1 MTTVINKCIHHNNY
15 SIVRYL
21 QIFCSV
27 GISLIA
33 TTIEGQQSSVAP
45 SQQQQQQL
53 VTTPTS
59 NKENNHI
66 SQNLGQKYSMEH
78 FNKNVSQ
85 AIEILKATNV
95 VCFDVDSTVI
105 KEEGID
111 ELAKFCGKGAEVQEL

>member
-1 MTTVINKCIHHNNY
+1 MTTAVNKCIYY

-33 TTIEGQQSSVAP
+33 TTIEGQSSAP
-45 SQQQQQQL
+45 SQQQL
-53 VTTPTS
+53 MTTPTS

-66 SQNLGQKYSMEH
+66 SQNLGQNYSMEH

>member
-1 MTTVINKCIHHNNY
+1 MTTILNKCIHINYY

-21 QIFCSV
+21 HIFCSV

-33 TTIEGQQSSVAP
+33 TTIEGQSTPSV
-45 SQQQQQQL
+45 QQL

-59 NKENNHI
+59 NKENNQI

-85 AIEILKATNV
+85 AIEILKASNV